1 VNVSRTVIRDLHH
14 FGDDLTV
21 AEAAARLRAGTP
33 VTVTVVEPAPP
44 GGDPRGI
51 PRLGFDVTI
60 TPDPSQPG
68 MPPVVSWAGPASGDP
83 DGATLLAGALGI
95 AGRLASLAVTTE
107 EPSGPAPEH
116 ADLEP
121 RLSQADLLG
130 RQHGIAAVYW
140 QIGDSDDPAVLEFY
154 RDLLRGI
161 TEDDPEITGLYN
173 VPDLTARWYYQ
184 RRDLAA
190 DLCLPAAGP
199 VLNWAAQAYLAAA
212 REEFW
217 AEAARLARRRLATA
231 TPRPDNSGETPR

>member
-1 VNVSRTVIRDLHH
+1 MNESRTVIRDLHH
-14 FGDDLTV
+14 FGDELTV

-51 PRLGFDVTI
+51 PRPGFDVTV
-60 TPDPSQPG
+60 TPDATQPG
-68 MPPVVSWAGPASGDP
+68 QPPEVSWAGAACGDP
-83 DGATLLAGALGI
+83 AGATLLAGALGI
-95 AGRLASLAVTTE
+95 AGRLASLAATTDE
-107 EPSGPAPEH
+107 ASGPAPAH

-130 RQHGIAAVYW
+130 RRHGKAAVYW
-140 QIGDSDDPAVLEFY
+140 QIGDSGDPAALEFY

-161 TEDDPEITGLYN
+161 AEGDPEITGLYKA
-173 VPDLTARWYYQ
+173 PDLTARWYYQ
-184 RRDLAA
+184 RGNLAA
-190 DLCLPAAGP
+190 DLCLPVGGP

-231 TPRPDNSGETPR
+231 PPRPDSSEETPR